1 MKEVLDMKKNQI
13 CWSLVCNITY
23 AQTVKWFDS
32 SFMDLKLDLILP
44 KHKEDRTKYP
54 LLIWLCGG
62 AFQSVDK
69 EVWIPQW
76 TEFARNGIIFASVE
90 YRTANEAP
98 FPAALEDV
106 KAAIRFLKANAD
118 KYAIDTEKI
127 YVAGES
133 AGGCLAS
140 LVGVYGKNSRYDVG
154 NYLSFDSSV
163 QGIIDFY
170 GVVDFIN
177 IEFEE
182 NSTMDLVKKNFFL
195 DNNQKVWEE
204 ASAYKHVDEE
214 TPPFIILHGA
224 QDELVPIEQSDR
236 MYAALKEHNIPV
248 QYYVLK
254 NCGHGAD
261 EFYQNDILSIINKFV
276 RNSQK

>member
-1 MKEVLDMKKNQI
+1 M
-13 CWSLVCNITY
+13 
-23 AQTVKWFDS
+23 
-32 SFMDLKLDLILP
+32 
-44 KHKEDRTKYP
+44 
-54 LLIWLCGG
+54 
-62 AFQSVDK
+62 
-69 EVWIPQW
+69 
-76 TEFARNGIIFASVE
+76 
-90 YRTANEAP
+90 
-98 FPAALEDV
+98 
-106 KAAIRFLKANAD
+106 
-118 KYAIDTEKI
+118 
-127 YVAGES
+127 
-133 AGGCLAS
+133 
-140 LVGVYGKNSRYDVG
+140 
-154 NYLSFDSSV
+154 
-163 QGIIDFY
+163 
-170 GVVDFIN
+170 DFIN